1 MVTCQDDGHQN
12 DNIPCR
18 ATGMSL
24 PEVAHK
30 GENEIHD
37 RHRCNFS
44 SMLGTSQRA
53 QALSKWHSVAN
64 GLGGV
69 RFRRKQWQESCW

>member
-24 PEVAHK
+24 PDVAHK
-30 GENEIHD
+30 GENEIA
-37 RHRCNFS
+37 RS
-44 SMLGTSQRA
+44 SSLQ
-53 QALSKWHSVAN
+53 
-64 GLGGV
+64 
-69 RFRRKQWQESCW
+69 F